1 MKNLNYKYMKTNNNI
16 ISHFTILLLT
26 LGLLSLSSC
35 KKDDTDPTNPG
46 DPNES
51 ELITTIKLTFRD
63 TSGTTPDRQ
72 FIFKDADGDG
82 GNPPSVFDTIRID
95 SQKVYDVSV
104 LLLDESKTPSDT
116 ISNEVLAEAEDHM
129 FFFLHSGVNISTTY
143 LDADAN
149 GIGLGLESRW
159 VSGATSTGISRVVL
173 KHQPG
178 IKDGTFGPGE
188 TDIDVG
194 FPSIVQ

>member
-1 MKNLNYKYMKTNNNI
+1 MKANKNILNNAV
-16 ISHFTILLLT
+16 FLFLAFGALT
-26 LGLLSLSSC
+26 FSSC
-35 KKDDTDPTNPG
+35 KKDDTDPNNPG

-51 ELITTIKLTFRD
+51 ELITTIKMTFQD
-63 TSGTTPDRQ
+63 TSGTSPDRQ
-72 FIFKDADGDG
+72 FVFKDADGDG

-95 SQKVYDVSV
+95 SQKVYDVTV
-104 LLLDESKTPSDT
+104 LLLDESKVPADT

-129 FFFLHSGVNISTTY
+129 FFFFQSGVNINTTY

-149 GIGLGLESRW
+149 GIGLGLVSRW
-159 VSGATSTGISRVVL
+159 ISGASSTGISRVVL

-188 TDIDVG
+188 TDIDIS